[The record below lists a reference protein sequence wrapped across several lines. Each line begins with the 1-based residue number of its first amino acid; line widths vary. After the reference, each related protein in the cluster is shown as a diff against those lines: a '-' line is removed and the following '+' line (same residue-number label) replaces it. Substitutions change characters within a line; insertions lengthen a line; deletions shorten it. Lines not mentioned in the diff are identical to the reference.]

1 MIAPPLSIAKDRR
14 RSQRGG
20 RPSPSSGAV
29 SLAELLEGITISEL
43 AVAVG
48 GGPIRRG
55 RCRAW
60 YRDGWSSTSLA
71 IDDSRGCWYDHGT
84 QRGGGKLDLI
94 QTALDCDRRAARD
107 WLAAHQGVELLRS
120 SRQGRRGF
128 AVRRAAAE
136 RRAADL
142 TRWRAARLNEL
153 RDVRNAKWVAY
164 HMAETWRLR
173 NQGQRPTDWRWSASL
188 CFIHDLDIGDAYAKE
203 LERVARMSPQDL
215 AAEREGQGVRLD

>member
-1 MIAPPLSIAKDRR
+1 MSAPQLSIAGHGT

-20 RPSPSSGAV
+20 LRSPSSGAV
-29 SLAELLEGITISEL
+29 SLAELLDRITVSEL
-43 AVAVG
+43 VVTLG

-60 YRDGWSSTSLA
+60 YRDGRSSTSLA
-71 IDDSRGCWYDHGT
+71 IEDSRGCWYDHGA

-94 QTALDCDRRAARD
+94 QTALDCDRRAACD

-120 SRQGRRGF
+120 SRQSRRGF

-153 RDVRNAKWVAY
+153 REARNAKWDGY
-164 HMAETWRLR
+164 RMAETWRLR

-188 CFIHDLDIGDAYAKE
+188 CFIHDLDIGDAYAQE
-203 LERVARMSPQDL
+203 LERFERMSPQEL
-215 AAEREGQGVRLD
+215 AAERERQGVRLD